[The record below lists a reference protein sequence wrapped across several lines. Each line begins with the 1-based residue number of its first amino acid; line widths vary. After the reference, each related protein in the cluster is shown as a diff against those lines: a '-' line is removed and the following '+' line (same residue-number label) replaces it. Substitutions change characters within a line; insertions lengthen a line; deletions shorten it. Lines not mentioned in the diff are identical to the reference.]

1 MTTLAV
7 DVKASLDGFTL
18 DVAMRASGPTAV
30 IGPNGAG
37 KTTLLLLVLGILRP
51 SAGRIALGERILFD
65 VSRGRD
71 VPTELRRLGY
81 VPQSYGLFPHMNVL
95 DNVAFAV
102 CDLGRGGKAARRHR
116 AMAVLETLE
125 VDHLADRRPREL
137 SGGEAQRVALAR
149 ALAADPHALL
159 LDEPLAALDPGVRE
173 RTRRLL
179 GDRLRR
185 LGIPSIVVTHD
196 AADARALADGV
207 VVLEAGKVVQAGST
221 DAVSASPATPFA
233 QAFFGTGSGRSP
245 TDEIDV
251 ARSPIRE

>member
-1 MTTLAV
+1 GGRRGALLRPGSDGGVSGAGHRPARRRPKRRRLAAARILSHRAPAGAPGAGHRSRARVGPRAGRIRCDAGVRRQPPRQHPDASPGDLHRVGSRSGRCSVHGVAAGDRGLQPARALAGTTRPPHDRRRPRESLVTTLAV

-102 CDLGRGGKAARRHR
+102 CDLGRGGKAAR
-116 AMAVLETLE
+116 
-125 VDHLADRRPREL
+125 
-137 SGGEAQRVALAR
+137 
-149 ALAADPHALL
+149 
-159 LDEPLAALDPGVRE
+159 
-173 RTRRLL
+173 
-179 GDRLRR
+179 
-185 LGIPSIVVTHD
+185 
-196 AADARALADGV
+196 
-207 VVLEAGKVVQAGST
+207 
-221 DAVSASPATPFA
+221 
-233 QAFFGTGSGRSP
+233 
-245 TDEIDV
+245 
-251 ARSPIRE
+251 